1 MLLTTK
7 KWVKSILK
15 IVTLLQINNLHPGE
29 MLLGTDPEMSGAA
42 GPPPACGAMM
52 GAAEMG
58 AGGRG
63 RRTRGHPD
71 GLGVIQTYTGASRRT
86 RGHPDGLGVI
96 QAGTGTKK
104 TSRETRVFRDV

>member
-1 MLLTTK
+1 MLLTHFLV
-7 KWVKSILK
+7 VKSIIG
-15 IVTLLQINNLHPGE
+15 IVTSLLINDLHPGE

-42 GPPPACGAMM
+42 GPPPACGAMT

-71 GLGVIQTYTGASRRT
+71 GHGVIKTDTG
-86 RGHPDGLGVI
+86 
-96 QAGTGTKK
+96 
-104 TSRETRVFRDV
+104 